1 MATSHDDKNK
11 SIELVAYSLLFFPF
25 FPSKFFN
32 ENNLTTFERQ
42 YRMNDRERKTQET
55 SVFLYQLKRMVIIFV
70 RIIHRHMQTDY
81 LLKVFQSKINFLS
94 NMCFKEFS
102 V

>member
-1 MATSHDDKNK
+1 MMTEINQK
-11 SIELVAYSLLFFPF
+11 ILSLIHCFFFLFFPQ
-25 FPSKFFN
+25 KFFN

-94 NMCFKEFS
+94 NMCFREFS